1 MNLRTTPTT
10 TVLLMIGEEE
20 FCSKKKKKAI
30 NLLRQI
36 NRQFK
41 EILDSE
47 FCFFLFLFRLKRMRA
62 WRTSSYSRSDDTSN
76 SQCVVA
82 CLNNLKKYIKN
93 QII

>member
-47 FCFFLFLFRLKRMRA
+47 FCFFFVFI
-62 WRTSSYSRSDDTSN
+62 SSEEN
-76 SQCVVA
+76 ACVA
-82 CLNNLKKYIKN
+82 Y
-93 QII
+93 

>member
-1 MNLRTTPTT
+1 
-10 TVLLMIGEEE
+10 MIGEEE

-47 FCFFLFLFRLKRMRA
+47 FCFLLFLFRLKRMRA
-62 WRTSSYSRSDDTSN
+62 WRTYSRSDDTSN
-76 SQCVVA
+76 SQCVA
-82 CLNNLKKYIKN
+82 WFLLNLKKYIKN
-93 QII
+93 QIF